1 MPNSIILPF
10 FFRLP
15 FPAKVTW
22 LFPML
27 FGNCNWWG
35 KNGLICFQRLLC
47 NFARQWLLDEVRL
60 IFFLQL
66 TAPSSTPSPAVQYH
80 QYCPNPPPAHPG
92 LDKTREV
99 SQQKQSCPSSILLG
113 RFSRERIYSRQ
124 IAFVLQRWINTLPGC
139 CSEILKRKC
148 NSRIMVV
155 WENLIG
161 TEEQMILSSVF
172 TFSWYTWSLFFC
184 LGLDDV
190 MELVYVLLQKGAL
203 SFSLVVWTLTISNK
217 PYWQF
222 MKSSPANPAFWE
234 HRCCNLLAAD
244 GLIIE
249 EVSAM
254 SQVAGSGLGLIP
266 YPCHTLVDLARP
278 EASVAGW

>member
-139 CSEILKRKC
+139 SSEILRRKC
-148 NSRIMVV
+148 NSRIMVS
-155 WENLIG
+155 G
-161 TEEQMILSSVF
+161 R
-172 TFSWYTWSLFFC
+172 TW
-184 LGLDDV
+184 
-190 MELVYVLLQKGAL
+190 
-203 SFSLVVWTLTISNK
+203 
-217 PYWQF
+217 
-222 MKSSPANPAFWE
+222 
-234 HRCCNLLAAD
+234 
-244 GLIIE
+244 
-249 EVSAM
+249 
-254 SQVAGSGLGLIP
+254 
-266 YPCHTLVDLARP
+266 
-278 EASVAGW
+278 

>member
-47 NFARQWLLDEVRL
+47 KFARQWLLDEVRL

-66 TAPSSTPSPAVQYH
+66 TAPSSSSTLSPAVQYH

-99 SQQKQSCPSSILLG
+99 SQQKESCPSRILLG
-113 RFSRERIYSRQ
+113 RFSRESIYSRE

-139 CSEILKRKC
+139 SSEILRRKC
-148 NSRIMVV
+148 NSRIMVS
-155 WENLIG
+155 G
-161 TEEQMILSSVF
+161 R
-172 TFSWYTWSLFFC
+172 TW
-184 LGLDDV
+184 
-190 MELVYVLLQKGAL
+190 
-203 SFSLVVWTLTISNK
+203 
-217 PYWQF
+217 
-222 MKSSPANPAFWE
+222 
-234 HRCCNLLAAD
+234 
-244 GLIIE
+244 
-249 EVSAM
+249 
-254 SQVAGSGLGLIP
+254 
-266 YPCHTLVDLARP
+266 
-278 EASVAGW
+278 